1 MGVFSKEARE
11 TIGLT
16 RYLIYTQILCKSHFL
31 PHSKI
36 QLKSHIKES
45 CELAYYSVK
54 AIISDFRVCNKIYK
68 VSRNGWTLQ
77 KFAEFVVLYKR
88 DKICACCYYFI
99 RSNLKMIRN
108 MRI

>member
-1 MGVFSKEARE
+1 MGVFSKVRE
-11 TIGLT
+11 NIGLT
-16 RYLIYTQILCKSHFL
+16 RYLIYTQILCKSQFL

-36 QLKSHIKES
+36 QLKSQIKES

-54 AIISDFRVCNKIYK
+54 AISDFRVCNKIYK

-77 KFAEFVVLYKR
+77 TFAEFVVLYKR
-88 DKICACCYYFI
+88 DKICVCCYYSI
-99 RSNLKMIRN
+99 RSILKMFRN

>member
-1 MGVFSKEARE
+1 MGVFSKVRE
-11 TIGLT
+11 NIGLT
-16 RYLIYTQILCKSHFL
+16 RYLIYTQILCKSQFL

-36 QLKSHIKES
+36 QLKSQIKES

-68 VSRNGWTLQ
+68 VSRNGWKLQ
-77 KFAEFVVLYKR
+77 KFAVLYKR
-88 DKICACCYYFI
+88 DKICVCCYYSI
-99 RSNLKMIRN
+99 RSILKMFRN